1 LKIIERARP
10 EERAILEGL
19 VKKLELG
26 ERATVE
32 SARGKLKQLES
43 ERKTASTKLATTR
56 AEYNRALQRVRKE
69 LREIWPELLTNY
81 SPLAMSLAS
90 ERGDEFT
97 KRVESLA
104 SYDAVCKAKNLQEER
119 STKYYDV
126 ARQIAKLQR
135 LLRTAEN
142 VVLAANLPNVASPD
156 IVARYEKL
164 RAAEE
169 GTLTPA
175 TEAVAVNPEK

>member
-1 LKIIERARP
+1 
-10 EERAILEGL
+10 LEGL
-19 VKKLELG
+19 IKKLELG
-26 ERATVE
+26 DKATVE
-32 SARGKLKQLES
+32 SARAKLKQLET
-43 ERKTASTKLATTR
+43 EKKNASTKLATTG
-56 AEYNRALQRVRKE
+56 AEYHRALQRVRKE
-69 LREIWPELLTNY
+69 LREIWPELQTNY

-104 SYDAVCKAKNLQEER
+104 SYAAMCKAKDLREER
-119 STKYYDV
+119 STKYYDA
-126 ARQIAKLQR
+126 ARKIAKLQR

-142 VVLAANLPNVASPD
+142 VVLAANLPNVATPD

-169 GTLTPA
+169 GALTPP
-175 TEAVAVNPEK
+175 TQAVSAKKEN